1 MEEGK
6 YIVIEGHDGTGKS
19 TQVSNIRTKLLE
31 HGIKSIEFHEPE
43 DETIPYTSAVRSL
56 IKNGTLDRSPFSNL
70 LLFSTSRHEIFH
82 KSALPALK
90 MGMFVVASRNYYST
104 EAYQGYGEGL
114 DLDIIND
121 ITLKSTGQRYMDPD
135 LALILD
141 LNDEKERNRRI
152 NERGEIQNPDTF
164 ESKSDDFQT
173 RVRLGYIAIAKRRNL
188 PIISANQE
196 PDVITEEIWQ
206 YIKPLINLK

>member
-1 MEEGK
+1 
-6 YIVIEGHDGTGKS
+6 
-19 TQVSNIRTKLLE
+19 
-31 HGIKSIEFHEPE
+31 
-43 DETIPYTSAVRSL
+43 
-56 IKNGTLDRSPFSNL
+56 
-70 LLFSTSRHEIFH
+70 
-82 KSALPALK
+82 

-152 NERGEIQNPDTF
+152 NERGKIQNPDTF

-196 PDVITEEIWQ
+196 PDTITEEIWQ